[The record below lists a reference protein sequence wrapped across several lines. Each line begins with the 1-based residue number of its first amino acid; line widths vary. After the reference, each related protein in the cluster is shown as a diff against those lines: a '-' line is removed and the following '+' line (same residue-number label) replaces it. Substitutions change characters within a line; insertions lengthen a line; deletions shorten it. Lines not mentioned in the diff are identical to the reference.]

1 MLKNSN
7 EKIIKMLNVRS
18 KQAFLTIATMKL
30 NIILKSF
37 VVIALL
43 SFTTIENGTTNQPP
57 SKEDFIDLK
66 ELMPNLRSDLR
77 YFGSNNF
84 VGAPIEGYNAP
95 KVLLTK
101 DAANALKKV
110 QDELERLGFG
120 LLVYDAYRPQRAT
133 DHFTKWAEDDV
144 DTSTKLEYYPNI
156 NKKDLFSKGY
166 ISTKSG
172 HSRGSTVD
180 LTIVSLKT
188 KQILNMGSPYD
199 LFDEISSTE
208 HTSSISKNQHS
219 LRLLLKRRME
229 KHGWQSYSQEWWHFT
244 LKDEPFPNTYF
255 DFPIE

>member
-1 MLKNSN
+1 
-7 EKIIKMLNVRS
+7 MLNVRS

-30 NIILKSF
+30 KIILKSF

-84 VGAPIEGYNAP
+84 VGSPITGYNAP

-133 DHFTKWAEDDV
+133 DHFTKWAEDDA

>member
-1 MLKNSN
+1 
-7 EKIIKMLNVRS
+7 MLNVRF

-30 NIILKSF
+30 NTIIKSF

-43 SFTTIENGTTNQPP
+43 SFTTIDNGNPNKPP

-77 YFGSNNF
+77 YYGSNNF
-84 VGAPIEGYNAP
+84 VGVPIKGYNAP

-101 DAANALKKV
+101 EAAAALKKV

-120 LLVYDAYRPQRAT
+120 LLVYDAYRPQQAT
-133 DHFTKWAEDDV
+133 DHFMKWSQDGS

-156 NKKDLFSKGY
+156 DKKDLFSKGY

-199 LFDEISSTE
+199 LFDEVSSTD

-219 LRLLLKRRME
+219 LRQLLKRRME
-229 KHGWQSYSQEWWHFT
+229 KHGWQSYPKEWWHFT

-255 DFPIE
+255 DFPVE

>member
-1 MLKNSN
+1 
-7 EKIIKMLNVRS
+7 MLNLRS

-84 VGAPIEGYNAP
+84 VGSPITGYNAP

-133 DHFTKWAEDDV
+133 DHFTKWAEDDA

>member
-7 EKIIKMLNVRS
+7 VKIIKMLNVRS

-30 NIILKSF
+30 KIILKSF

-77 YFGSNNF
+77 YFASNNF
-84 VGAPIEGYNAP
+84 VGSPITGDNAP

-101 DAANALKKV
+101 DAANDLKKV

-133 DHFTKWAEDDV
+133 DHFTKWAEDDA

-208 HTSSISKNQHS
+208 HTSSISNNQHS

>member
-7 EKIIKMLNVRS
+7 VKIIKMLNVRS

-84 VGAPIEGYNAP
+84 VGSPITGYNAP

-133 DHFTKWAEDDV
+133 DHFTKWAEDDA

>member
-18 KQAFLTIATMKL
+18 KHAFLTIATMKL
-30 NIILKSF
+30 KIILKSF

-43 SFTTIENGTTNQPP
+43 SFTTIENGNTNQPP
-57 SKEDFIDLK
+57 SKEDFIDL
-66 ELMPNLRSDLR
+66 
-77 YFGSNNF
+77 GT
-84 VGAPIEGYNAP
+84 PIAGYNAP

-120 LLVYDAYRPQRAT
+120 LLIYDAYRPQRAT
-133 DHFTKWAEDDV
+133 DHFVKWAEDDT

-156 NKKDLFSKGY
+156 NKKDLFSQGY

-229 KHGWQSYSQEWWHFT
+229 KHGWQSYAQEWWHFT

-255 DFPIE
+255 DFPVE

>member
-84 VGAPIEGYNAP
+84 VGVPIEGYNAP

-133 DHFTKWAEDDV
+133 DHFTKWAEDDA